1 MCNIETVAVASSGYN
16 SRSRGKPYL
25 VSCPCS
31 LACEYKEQQLLVE
44 VKQPHFVISFSS
56 LLSSSPPVC
65 ECVCARAHAF
75 PAIAN
80 MGHLLPLPPRTQ
92 QKICQEINSC
102 HHQDTHKI
110 DRGKG
115 SDTSFI
121 SSKQSHSPKQSQ
133 PDWENIHQFCIECIQ
148 TIVSTEI
155 Y

>member
-65 ECVCARAHAF
+65 ECVCAHTLF
-75 PAIAN
+75 Q
-80 MGHLLPLPPRTQ
+80 PLPTWVTYFLFLPEPSKKFAKKLTHAIIRIHTRLIEAKVQ
-92 QKICQEINSC
+92 I
-102 HHQDTHKI
+102 HHSLVLNKVNLI
-110 DRGKG
+110 GKY
-115 SDTSFI
+115 S
-121 SSKQSHSPKQSQ
+121 
-133 PDWENIHQFCIECIQ
+133 
-148 TIVSTEI
+148 
-155 Y
+155 